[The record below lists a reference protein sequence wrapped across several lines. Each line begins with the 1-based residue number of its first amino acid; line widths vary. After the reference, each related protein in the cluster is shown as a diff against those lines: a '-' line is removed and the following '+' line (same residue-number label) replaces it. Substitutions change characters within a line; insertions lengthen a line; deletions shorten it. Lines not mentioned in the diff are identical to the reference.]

1 MALLF
6 HTPAH
11 GPQGLKLA
19 ESTCILRS
27 HELYLLVK
35 TTQINFIYY
44 LAYEDGLRVTNR
56 PFKFL

>member
-27 HELYLLVK
+27 RELYLLVK

-44 LAYEDGLRVTNR
+44 LAY
-56 PFKFL
+56 